1 MPHSCFW
8 IVDDFLTHSP
18 SVTYYCLTNH
28 PQMYW
33 LKTIYSFVIFHNSH
47 TLSDGPLEQL
57 KVQMPLLPAVGITA
71 RHLTSM

>member
-8 IVDDFLTHSP
+8 VVDDFLTHSP

-33 LKTIYSFVIFHNSH
+33 LKTIYNFVIFHNSH

-57 KVQMPLLPAVGITA
+57 KIQMPLLPAVGITA
-71 RHLTSM
+71 GHLTSM